1 MIFWLAVI
9 SRIAQKSGAAESR
22 NHAFRGRHLRSP
34 EKGNTGVG
42 EKPTYAELEER
53 LKVSERQAAE
63 RGQLKRALRESEDTY
78 RQVVERT
85 SDGIAIIQEGVLKFV
100 NSGLAKMSGHSVE
113 DIIGSPF
120 TQYIDPNELPKVV
133 DHYRRRMAG
142 EEVPSI
148 YETVFLAKDG
158 SRLHAE
164 VNASRIIYQGRP
176 ADLVMARNV
185 TERKQA
191 EEALRK
197 AHEKLFKLSQG
208 LEKRIQRRTEE
219 LRKKSEQLVRAER
232 MAAIGR
238 IANRVA
244 HELRNPVTVIGGF
257 ARRLYER
264 TPDDHPDKRYLEIIL
279 KEVTVLEKKISEIV
293 ENVADE

>member
-1 MIFWLAVI
+1 MD
-9 SRIAQKSGAAESR
+9 Q
-22 NHAFRGRHLRSP
+22 
-34 EKGNTGVG
+34 
-42 EKPTYAELEER
+42 KPTYAELEER
-53 LKVSERQAAE
+53 LKASERQAAE
-63 RGQLKRALRESEDTY
+63 RGQLEKALRESEETY
-78 RQVVERT
+78 RQVVERA
-85 SDGIAIIQEGVLKFV
+85 SDGIAIIQEGVFKFV
-100 NSGLAKMSGHSVE
+100 NPGLAKMSGHAVE
-113 DIIGSPF
+113 DIIGAPF
-120 TQYIDPNELPKVV
+120 TQYIDPSELPKVV
-133 DHYRRRMAG
+133 DYYRRRIAG

-164 VNASRIIYQGRP
+164 VNASRIIYDGRP

-191 EEALRK
+191 EEALLK
-197 AHEKLFKLSQG
+197 AHEKLYKLSQG

-257 ARRLYER
+257 ARRLHER
-264 TPDDHPDKRYLEIIL
+264 TPGDHPNKRYLEIIL

-293 ENVADE
+293 ETVVDE